1 MTEEPPSP
9 EAKTIPPKPPKKAS
23 KASTLYSFLFT
34 VHRGLGL
41 RYLCSITASSVAPS
55 DHTVWRPQAEIR
67 TSVADPERFDA
78 NPDPTFQADA
88 DPDLFS

>member
-1 MTEEPPSP
+1 MTEEPQPP
-9 EAKTIPPKPPKKAS
+9 ESKTIPPKPLKKAS

-34 VHRGLGL
+34 ALGF
-41 RYLCSITASSVAPS
+41 RYLCSITASSVTPS
-55 DHTVWRPQAEIR
+55 DHTVWRPQAEIQ